1 MEFSNKNKKKKNNSK
16 NNSSH
21 SSGNNSNISDENKNS
36 LNNSGNINIEKNTNN
51 NINIESSNQNKQ
63 PSSSDAS
70 KEKLNQ
76 LKNLKY
82 IFPFLNEGQYP
93 GKNEDKTIKK
103 YSISEYNDIVSSI
116 NKNKSPL
123 NKNKYEEDIL
133 EGKVNIIDK
142 VIQKHMPSSND
153 SKVISIH
160 PGLTSLS
167 LKIDKNFNMMN
178 DIGYRLPNLIELN
191 LQGSEIESIM
201 DIGTSFNKLE
211 KLNVSGC
218 GLTDLSG
225 IICFQNLKELNASN
239 NKITDLIDIE
249 MCEELK
255 VIDLSNNLLTDD
267 NNLLFLNSCPNLQK
281 VILTGNKFS
290 SFNRDLL
297 DKNIQL
303 IIKYIY
309 NN

>member
-1 MEFSNKNKKKKNNSK
+1 MQNINKTKKKKNDSK

-21 SSGNNSNISDENKNS
+21 SSSNNSNISDENKNC
-36 LNNSGNINIEKNTNN
+36 LNNSANMNKEKSTNN
-51 NINIESSNQNKQ
+51 NINPEAQTQSQ
-63 PSSSDAS
+63 D
-70 KEKLNQ
+70 KEKINQ

-82 IFPFLNEGQYP
+82 IFPFLNEEINQKDDANKI
-93 GKNEDKTIKK
+93 KN
-103 YSISEYNDIVSSI
+103 YSISEYNKIVSSI
-116 NKNKSPL
+116 NKNKSPINT
-123 NKNKYEEDIL
+123 NKFENEIL
-133 EGKVNIIDK
+133 EGKINIIDK
-142 VIQKHMPSSND
+142 VIQKYMPASND

-160 PGLTSLS
+160 PGLTSLR

-178 DIGYRLPNLIELN
+178 DIGFRLPNLIDLD

-225 IICFQNLKELNASN
+225 IICFQNLKELNAPN

-255 VIDLSNNLLTDD
+255 YLDLSNNLITDD
-267 NNLLFLNSCPNLQK
+267 NNLLFLNSCPKLQK
-281 VILTGNKFS
+281 VILTGNKMKNL
-290 SFNRDLL
+290 NRDLL

-303 IIKYIY
+303 II
-309 NN
+309 

>member
-1 MEFSNKNKKKKNNSK
+1 MQKSIKTKKKKNDSK

-21 SSGNNSNISDENKNS
+21 SSSNNSHNSNISDENKNS
-36 LNNSGNINIEKNTNN
+36 LNNSGNNNKEKNINN
-51 NINIESSNQNKQ
+51 NINQNIQIQENKQQNQN
-63 PSSSDAS
+63 
-70 KEKLNQ
+70 EVKLNQ

-82 IFPFLNEGQYP
+82 IFPFLNEGLNQKDDD
-93 GKNEDKTIKK
+93 KNKN
-103 YSISEYNDIVSSI
+103 YSISEYNKIVSSI
-116 NKNKSPL
+116 NKNKSL
-123 NKNKYEEDIL
+123 TTTNKYEEGIL
-133 EGKVNIIDK
+133 EGKINIIDK
-142 VIQKHMPSSND
+142 VIQKHMPVSND

-255 VIDLSNNLLTDD
+255 IIDLSNNLITDE

-281 VILTGNKFS
+281 VILTGNKLKT
-290 SFNRDLL
+290 FNKEIL

-303 IIKYIY
+303 II
-309 NN
+309 

>member
-1 MEFSNKNKKKKNNSK
+1 MKVSNKTKNKKNDSK

-21 SSGNNSNISDENKNS
+21 SSSNNSNISDENKNS
-36 LNNSGNINIEKNTNN
+36 LNNSGNGNKDKNCNN
-51 NINIESSNQNKQ
+51 NININNATQTQNKQ
-63 PSSSDAS
+63 QLSNDS

-76 LKNLKY
+76 LKKLKY
-82 IFPFLNEGQYP
+82 IFPFLNEESNNGDDN
-93 GKNEDKTIKK
+93 KNKN
-103 YSISEYNDIVSSI
+103 YSISEYNKIVSSI
-116 NKNKSPL
+116 NKNKSPTQT
-123 NKNKYEEDIL
+123 NKIEEEIL
-133 EGKVNIIDK
+133 EGKINIIDK
-142 VIQKHMPSSND
+142 VIQKYMPISND

-160 PGLTSLS
+160 PGMTSLS
-167 LKIDKNFNMMN
+167 LKIDKNFNMLN

-239 NKITDLIDIE
+239 NKIADLIDIE

-255 VIDLSNNLLTDD
+255 YLDLNNNLITDD

-281 VILTGNKFS
+281 VILTGNKIKNL
-290 SFNRDLL
+290 NRDLL

-303 IIKYIY
+303 II
-309 NN
+309 

>member
-1 MEFSNKNKKKKNNSK
+1 MQKSIKTKKKKNDSK

-21 SSGNNSNISDENKNS
+21 SSSNNSHNSNISNENKNS
-36 LNNSGNINIEKNTNN
+36 LNNSGNNNKEKNINN
-51 NINIESSNQNKQ
+51 NINQNIQIQENKQQNQN
-63 PSSSDAS
+63 
-70 KEKLNQ
+70 EVKLNQ

-82 IFPFLNEGQYP
+82 IFPFLNEGLNQKDDD
-93 GKNEDKTIKK
+93 KNKN
-103 YSISEYNDIVSSI
+103 YSISEYNKIVSSI
-116 NKNKSPL
+116 NKNKSL
-123 NKNKYEEDIL
+123 TTTNKYEEGIL
-133 EGKVNIIDK
+133 EGKINIIDK
-142 VIQKHMPSSND
+142 VIQKHMPVSND

-255 VIDLSNNLLTDD
+255 SIDLSNNLITDE
-267 NNLLFLNSCPNLQK
+267 NNLLFLNSCPNLRK
-281 VILTGNKFS
+281 VILTGNKLN

-303 IIKYIY
+303 II
-309 NN
+309 

>member
-1 MEFSNKNKKKKNNSK
+1 MQNINKTKKKKNDSK

-21 SSGNNSNISDENKNS
+21 SSSNNSNISDENKNC
-36 LNNSGNINIEKNTNN
+36 LNNSANMNKEKSTNN
-51 NINIESSNQNKQ
+51 NINPEAQTQSQ
-63 PSSSDAS
+63 D
-70 KEKLNQ
+70 KEKINQ

-82 IFPFLNEGQYP
+82 IFPFLNEEINQKDDANKI
-93 GKNEDKTIKK
+93 KN
-103 YSISEYNDIVSSI
+103 YSISEYNKIVSSI
-116 NKNKSPL
+116 NKNKSPINT
-123 NKNKYEEDIL
+123 NKFENEIL
-133 EGKVNIIDK
+133 EGKINIIDK
-142 VIQKHMPSSND
+142 VIQKYMPASND

-160 PGLTSLS
+160 PGLTSLR

-178 DIGYRLPNLIELN
+178 DIGFRLPNLIDLD

-255 VIDLSNNLLTDD
+255 YLDLSNNLITDG
-267 NNLLFLNSCPNLQK
+267 NNLLFLNSCPKLQK
-281 VILTGNKFS
+281 VILTGNKMKNL
-290 SFNRDLL
+290 NRGLL

-303 IIKYIY
+303 II
-309 NN
+309 

>member
-1 MEFSNKNKKKKNNSK
+1 MQKSIKTKKKKNDSK

-21 SSGNNSNISDENKNS
+21 SSSNNSHNSNISNENKNS
-36 LNNSGNINIEKNTNN
+36 LNNSGNNNKEKNINN
-51 NINIESSNQNKQ
+51 NINQNIQIQENKQQNQN
-63 PSSSDAS
+63 
-70 KEKLNQ
+70 EVKLNQ

-82 IFPFLNEGQYP
+82 IFPFLNEGLNQKDDD
-93 GKNEDKTIKK
+93 KNKN
-103 YSISEYNDIVSSI
+103 YSISEYNKIVSSI
-116 NKNKSPL
+116 NKNKSL
-123 NKNKYEEDIL
+123 TSTNKYEEGIL
-133 EGKVNIIDK
+133 EGKINIIDK
-142 VIQKHMPSSND
+142 VIQKHMPVSND

-160 PGLTSLS
+160 PSLTSLS

-255 VIDLSNNLLTDD
+255 IIDLSNNLLTDD

-303 IIKYIY
+303 VI
-309 NN
+309 

>member
-36 LNNSGNINIEKNTNN
+36 LNNSGNINKEKSTNN
-51 NINIESSNQNKQ
+51 NINIESSNQNKL

-82 IFPFLNEGQYP
+82 IFPFLNEGQFA

-218 GLTDLSG
+218 GLADLSG

-303 IIKYIY
+303 II
-309 NN
+309 

>member
-1 MEFSNKNKKKKNNSK
+1 MMDKKNNKIKKKKNTSK
-16 NNSSH
+16 NNSSQ
-21 SSGNNSNISDENKNS
+21 SSGNSDENKNS
-36 LNNSGNINIEKNTNN
+36 LNSSGNTNKDKIFNTNTNTNN
-51 NINIESSNQNKQ
+51 NINIDSSNQVKQ
-63 PSSSDAS
+63 PTSLDNS
-70 KEKLNQ
+70 KGQLNQ

-82 IFPFLNEGQYP
+82 LFTFLNEEHNIQKEDIKEK
-93 GKNEDKTIKK
+93 KN

-116 NKNKSPL
+116 NKNKSPVS
-123 NKNKYEEDIL
+123 KNKYEEDIL

-142 VIQKHMPSSND
+142 VIQKHMPVSND
-153 SKVISIH
+153 SKVIAIH
-160 PGLTSLS
+160 PGLTVLS

-191 LQGSEIESIM
+191 LQGSDIESIM

-225 IICFQNLKELNASN
+225 IICFQNLRELNASN

-255 VIDLSNNLLTDD
+255 IIDLSNNLITNG
-267 NNLLFLNSCPNLQK
+267 NNLLFLNSCPKLQK
-281 VILTGNKFS
+281 VILTGNKLGT
-290 SFNRDLL
+290 FNKNLL

-303 IIKYIY
+303 II
-309 NN
+309 

>member
-1 MEFSNKNKKKKNNSK
+1 MQISNKPKKKKNDSK

-21 SSGNNSNISDENKNS
+21 SSSNNSNNSDENKNS
-36 LNNSGNINIEKNTNN
+36 LNNSGNANKEKNTNN
-51 NINIESSNQNKQ
+51 NINNNPQIQKQQNTNE
-63 PSSSDAS
+63 S
-70 KEKLNQ
+70 KEKFNQ

-82 IFPFLNEGQYP
+82 IFPFLNEELNQKDDNNKS
-93 GKNEDKTIKK
+93 KN
-103 YSISEYNDIVSSI
+103 YSISEYNKIVSSI
-116 NKNKSPL
+116 NKNKSPT
-123 NKNKYEEDIL
+123 NTNKYEEEIL
-133 EGKVNIIDK
+133 EGKINIIDK
-142 VIQKHMPSSND
+142 VIQKYMPVSND

-211 KLNVSGC
+211 KLNVSNC

-225 IICFQNLKELNASN
+225 IICFQNLRELNAAN

-255 VIDLSNNLLTDD
+255 IIDLSNNLITDE

-281 VILTGNKFS
+281 VILTGNKFKS
-290 SFNRDLL
+290 LNRELL

-303 IIKYIY
+303 VI
-309 NN
+309 

>member
-1 MEFSNKNKKKKNNSK
+1 MNK
-16 NNSSH
+16 
-21 SSGNNSNISDENKNS
+21 
-36 LNNSGNINIEKNTNN
+36 EKSTNN
-51 NINIESSNQNKQ
+51 NINPEAQTQSQ
-63 PSSSDAS
+63 D
-70 KEKLNQ
+70 KEKINQ

-82 IFPFLNEGQYP
+82 IFPFLNEEINQKDDANKI
-93 GKNEDKTIKK
+93 KN
-103 YSISEYNDIVSSI
+103 YSISEYNKIVSSI
-116 NKNKSPL
+116 NKNKSPINT
-123 NKNKYEEDIL
+123 NKFENEIL
-133 EGKVNIIDK
+133 EGKINIIDK
-142 VIQKHMPSSND
+142 VIQKYMPASND

-160 PGLTSLS
+160 PGLTSLR

-178 DIGYRLPNLIELN
+178 DIGFRLPNLIDLD

-255 VIDLSNNLLTDD
+255 YLDLSNNLITDD
-267 NNLLFLNSCPNLQK
+267 NNLLFLNSCPNLKK
-281 VILTGNKFS
+281 VILTGNKMKNL
-290 SFNRDLL
+290 NRDLL

-303 IIKYIY
+303 II
-309 NN
+309 

>member
-1 MEFSNKNKKKKNNSK
+1 MQKSIKTKIKKNDSK

-21 SSGNNSNISDENKNS
+21 SSSNNSHNSNISDENKNS
-36 LNNSGNINIEKNTNN
+36 LNNSGNNNKEKNINN
-51 NINIESSNQNKQ
+51 NINQNIQIQENKQQNQN
-63 PSSSDAS
+63 
-70 KEKLNQ
+70 EIKLNQ

-82 IFPFLNEGQYP
+82 IFPFLNEGLNQKDDD
-93 GKNEDKTIKK
+93 KNKN
-103 YSISEYNDIVSSI
+103 YSISEYNKIVSSI
-116 NKNKSPL
+116 NKNKSL
-123 NKNKYEEDIL
+123 TSTNKYEEGIL
-133 EGKVNIIDK
+133 EGKINIIDK
-142 VIQKHMPSSND
+142 VIQKHMPVSND

-255 VIDLSNNLLTDD
+255 IIDLSNNLITDE

-281 VILTGNKFS
+281 VILTGNKLKT
-290 SFNRDLL
+290 FNKEIL

-303 IIKYIY
+303 II
-309 NN
+309 

>member
-36 LNNSGNINIEKNTNN
+36 LNNSGNINKDKNTNN

-303 IIKYIY
+303 VI
-309 NN
+309 

>member
-1 MEFSNKNKKKKNNSK
+1 MQNINKTKKKKNDSK

-21 SSGNNSNISDENKNS
+21 SSSNNSNISDENKNC
-36 LNNSGNINIEKNTNN
+36 LNNSANMNKEKSTNN
-51 NINIESSNQNKQ
+51 NINPETQTQSQ
-63 PSSSDAS
+63 D
-70 KEKLNQ
+70 KEKINQ

-82 IFPFLNEGQYP
+82 IFPFLNEEINQKDDANKI
-93 GKNEDKTIKK
+93 KN
-103 YSISEYNDIVSSI
+103 YSISEYNKIVSSI
-116 NKNKSPL
+116 NKNKSPINT
-123 NKNKYEEDIL
+123 NKFENEIL
-133 EGKVNIIDK
+133 EGKINIIDK
-142 VIQKHMPSSND
+142 VIQKYMPASND

-160 PGLTSLS
+160 PGLTSLR

-178 DIGYRLPNLIELN
+178 DIGFRLPNLIDLD

-239 NKITDLIDIE
+239 NKIADLIDIE

-255 VIDLSNNLLTDD
+255 YLDLSNNLITDD
-267 NNLLFLNSCPNLQK
+267 NNLLFLNSCPKLQK
-281 VILTGNKFS
+281 VILTGNKMKNL
-290 SFNRDLL
+290 NRDLL

-303 IIKYIY
+303 II
-309 NN
+309 

>member
-1 MEFSNKNKKKKNNSK
+1 MQNFNKIKKKKNDSK

-21 SSGNNSNISDENKNS
+21 SSSNNSNISDENKNC
-36 LNNSGNINIEKNTNN
+36 LNNSGSINKEN
-51 NINIESSNQNKQ
+51 NINNNLNTESHPQPQNKPISSESSNQN
-63 PSSSDAS
+63 
-70 KEKLNQ
+70 LNQ
-76 LKNLKY
+76 IKNLKY
-82 IFPFLNEGQYP
+82 IFPFLNEEINQNNDDKI
-93 GKNEDKTIKK
+93 KN
-103 YSISEYNDIVSSI
+103 YSISEYNKIVSSI
-116 NKNKSPL
+116 NKNKSPT
-123 NKNKYEEDIL
+123 NTNKYENEIL
-133 EGKVNIIDK
+133 EGKINIIDK
-142 VIQKHMPSSND
+142 VIQKYIPASND

-160 PGLTSLS
+160 PGLTSLR

-178 DIGYRLPNLIELN
+178 DIGFRLPNLIELD

-255 VIDLSNNLLTDD
+255 FIDLSNNLITDE

-281 VILTGNKFS
+281 VILTGNKLKDC
-290 SFNRDLL
+290 NKGLL

-303 IIKYIY
+303 II
-309 NN
+309 

>member
-1 MEFSNKNKKKKNNSK
+1 MKNSNNP
-16 NNSSH
+16 SH
-21 SSGNNSNISDENKNS
+21 SSRNNSDENKNN
-36 LNNSGNINIEKNTNN
+36 LNNSDTKNKITNAN
-51 NINIESSNQNKQ
+51 NKVNTELSKQ
-63 PSSSDAS
+63 KKEPSSDNS

-82 IFPFLNEGQYP
+82 IFPFLSESQFELKDEENKT
-93 GKNEDKTIKK
+93 KN
-103 YSISEYNDIVSSI
+103 YSVSEYNNIVSSI
-116 NKNKSPL
+116 NNNKSPI
-123 NKNKYEEDIL
+123 NKNKTEEEIL
-133 EGKVNIIDK
+133 EGKINIIDK
-142 VIQKHMPSSND
+142 VIQKHMPASND

-160 PGLTSLS
+160 PGLTSIS

-191 LQGSEIESIM
+191 LQGSDIESIM

-255 VIDLSNNLLTDD
+255 VLDLSNNLISDE
-267 NNLLFLNSCPNLQK
+267 NNLLFLNSCPNLKK
-281 VILTGNKFS
+281 VILTGNKLK
-290 SFNRDLL
+290 SFNKDLL
-297 DKNIQL
+297 DKNIQ
-303 IIKYIY
+303 III
-309 NN
+309 

>member
-1 MEFSNKNKKKKNNSK
+1 MQNINKTKKKKNDSK

-21 SSGNNSNISDENKNS
+21 SSSNNSNISDENKNC
-36 LNNSGNINIEKNTNN
+36 LNNSANMNKEKSTNN
-51 NINIESSNQNKQ
+51 NINPEAQTQSQ
-63 PSSSDAS
+63 D
-70 KEKLNQ
+70 KEKINQ

-82 IFPFLNEGQYP
+82 IFPFLNEEINQKDDANKI
-93 GKNEDKTIKK
+93 KN
-103 YSISEYNDIVSSI
+103 YSISEYNKIVSSI
-116 NKNKSPL
+116 NKNKSPINT
-123 NKNKYEEDIL
+123 NKFENEIL
-133 EGKVNIIDK
+133 EGKINIIDK
-142 VIQKHMPSSND
+142 VIQKYMPASND

-160 PGLTSLS
+160 PGLTSLR

-178 DIGYRLPNLIELN
+178 DIGFRLPNLIDLD

-255 VIDLSNNLLTDD
+255 MIDLSNNLITDE
-267 NNLLFLNSCPNLQK
+267 NNLLFLNSCPKLQK
-281 VILTGNKFS
+281 VILSGNKFKS
-290 SFNRDLL
+290 LNKELL

-303 IIKYIY
+303 II
-309 NN
+309 

>member
-1 MEFSNKNKKKKNNSK
+1 MQNINKTKKKKNDSK

-21 SSGNNSNISDENKNS
+21 SSSNNSNISDENKNC
-36 LNNSGNINIEKNTNN
+36 LNNSANMNKEKSTNN
-51 NINIESSNQNKQ
+51 NINPEVQTQSQ
-63 PSSSDAS
+63 D
-70 KEKLNQ
+70 KEKINQ

-82 IFPFLNEGQYP
+82 IFPFLNEEINQKDDANKI
-93 GKNEDKTIKK
+93 KN
-103 YSISEYNDIVSSI
+103 YSISEYNKIVSSI
-116 NKNKSPL
+116 NKNKSPINT
-123 NKNKYEEDIL
+123 NKFENEIL
-133 EGKVNIIDK
+133 EGKINIIDK
-142 VIQKHMPSSND
+142 VIQKYMPASND

-160 PGLTSLS
+160 PGLTSLR

-178 DIGYRLPNLIELN
+178 DIGFRLPNLIDLD

-239 NKITDLIDIE
+239 NKIADLIDIE

-255 VIDLSNNLLTDD
+255 YLDLSNNLITDD

-281 VILTGNKFS
+281 VILTGNKIKNL
-290 SFNRDLL
+290 NRDLL

-303 IIKYIY
+303 II
-309 NN
+309 